1 MRIAAPALTLVLGLS
16 LLAVT
21 PAFAEQPRSD
31 EEAVLFTPPMPK
43 AMLSDI
49 VCSAVNVSDRGLEI
63 VLTIFSTDSRAVL
76 SSTAAAVPP
85 QQSISLTTSQLKPTN
100 AHCRV
105 DVSGGNGKSVRA
117 ALTTLPNGTEQF
129 VLPATPQTRSSEKS
143 ERMETSAG
151 EGDSDTSQFTM
162 LFSPMMPVAADSRV
176 GCFALNISDGDV
188 PIREVAIFDH
198 TGVMHALAGSS
209 TGAVPPGALAGIEG
223 GVTPRFSP
231 FYCRVK
237 VEGKVDP
244 NLTLRAA
251 LYSHGPVGAPGQGIV
266 PVQ

>member
-1 MRIAAPALTLVLGLS
+1 M
-16 LLAVT
+16 
-21 PAFAEQPRSD
+21 
-31 EEAVLFTPPMPK
+31 
-43 AMLSDI
+43 
-49 VCSAVNVSDRGLEI
+49 
-63 VLTIFSTDSRAVL
+63 
-76 SSTAAAVPP
+76 
-85 QQSISLTTSQLKPTN
+85 
-100 AHCRV
+100 
-105 DVSGGNGKSVRA
+105 SGGNGKSVRA

-198 TGVMHALAGSS
+198 TGVVHALAGSS
-209 TGAVPPGALAGIEG
+209 TGATPPGASVGIAG
-223 GVTPRFSP
+223 GVTLSFSP

-251 LYSHGPVGAPGQGIV
+251 LYSYGPVGAPGQGIV
-266 PVQ
+266 PVE